1 MHMNLVEKGYLLE
14 FAREWRIE
22 NGDGL
27 TSNSGLMNGNGLE
40 PAAQPVRSGF
50 AASGGLTNGNGITD
64 GNGLTDE
71 NGLPGGELFEEKA
84 MMSLFRK
91 GKHRLLGALI
101 YGSKKTSS
109 VCVLLVVLIL
119 IGISYIA
126 LLEDSRSGIELDG
139 DFSDWDGV
147 EMTLDT
153 RVTGN
158 PHIDLIKYRALID
171 KRHLSLY
178 METREDILL
187 GLGGRGHTIQVFFD
201 TDLDWGTGYAFPY
214 FGADYLLEIYGK
226 DTRVLSSY
234 LYVFD
239 EDYRSWEKRSTN
251 DWNGWAPMFSIEAA
265 AKDNKLETQIWRDE
279 LQVDG
284 DDVSLMIRLVDS
296 AGKVA
301 ESLIFNP
308 DMKTLVFTMKN
319 TTTGPLLPH
328 TLNDVLVLKL
338 APQRERIVLNGLVF
352 EECSTAVAGDFDDV
366 SLYKNEEKIAEAAT
380 DGNTFLFGHLDMP
393 FSGETTLTLKMSLS
407 STAGLGHVLS
417 LGLKDVDCGS
427 AALNVETEEIK
438 AYLIAPADDVV
449 VDGLFDEWER
459 LEEDEDCEPAIN
471 PNTNITHHDAAIRSE
486 QSFFY
491 LRVHGRMLA
500 GVGVPGSR
508 AMVIDTGGGVSGGK
522 SSEPGPDPREET
534 PLPVKTGEDAIYI
547 LLDTL
552 PEHGF
557 QNRNMDFGAD
567 SMIEIKGQHGII
579 RSASYLTFDGEHSQ
593 EWRWKFVKD
602 VEAFSGQKEIEMGV
616 DELPLNVCFHIVSWC
631 GEDDWAGT
639 PARNLTGLKGNRGG
653 TDLVI
658 NEIYYGG
665 DSSSHEW
672 IELFNSGTSEVVIDG
687 WAVDDGEGTWT
698 IPDPEGD
705 GYSIAS
711 GEYVVLARDGETF
724 YDNYG
729 NYPDFE
735 KEGDTQAVDL
745 TTSGSLLLANTEE
758 QLILNSTTSVI
769 DFVAYDIS
777 SSHGS
782 GWGVVRWAM
791 TNDFWDESGGKDFV
805 DTTSS
810 WDSIARDSSST
821 DSDTPSD
828 WSQFGDNDR
837 PTPGE
842 QNIKEFRN
850 VLVPVGCFAGVWF
863 VLRRKKRGKNS
874 RTTLF

>member
-1 MHMNLVEKGYLLE
+1 MNLVEKGNLLE

-27 TSNSGLMNGNGLE
+27 TSNSGLMNGNGL
-40 PAAQPVRSGF
+40 
-50 AASGGLTNGNGITD
+50 TNGNGITD

-71 NGLPGGELFEEKA
+71 NGLPDGEIFEGKT

-101 YGSKKTSS
+101 YGNKKSS
-109 VCVLLVVLIL
+109 SACVLFVVFIL
-119 IGISYIA
+119 IGISYIT
-126 LLEDSRSGIELDG
+126 LLKDSRSGIELDG
-139 DFSDWDGV
+139 EFSDWDEV
-147 EMTLDT
+147 EMIRDT
-153 RVTGN
+153 RATGN

-171 KRHLSLY
+171 KTHLSLY
-178 METREDILL
+178 METRDDILR
-187 GLGGRGHTIQVFFD
+187 GLGEKGDTIQVFFD
-201 TDLDWGTGYAFPY
+201 TDLDGRTGYAFPY
-214 FGADYLLEIYGK
+214 FGADYLLEIYGR
-226 DTRVLSSY
+226 DTHVLSSY

-239 EDYRSWEKRSTN
+239 EDYRSEEKRSTN
-251 DWNGWAPMFSIEAA
+251 DWNGWAPMFSIEVA
-265 AKDNKLETQIWRDE
+265 AKDNKLETQLWRDE
-279 LQVDG
+279 LQIDG
-284 DDVSLMIRLVDS
+284 DDVALMIRLVDI
-296 AGKVA
+296 AGNVA

-308 DMKTLVFTMKN
+308 DMKTLIFTMKN
-319 TTTGPLLPH
+319 TTTGPLLPY
-328 TLNDVLVLKL
+328 TLNDVLVLNVV
-338 APQRERIVLNGLVF
+338 PEGERIVLNGLIF
-352 EECSTAVAGDFDDV
+352 EECSTAVTEDFDDV
-366 SLYKNEEKIAEAAT
+366 SLYKGEERIAEAT
-380 DGNTFLFGHLDMP
+380 TEGNTFLFEHLDMP
-393 FSGETTLTLKMSLS
+393 FSGETTLALKMSLS
-407 STAGLGHVLS
+407 STAGSGHVLS

-427 AALNVETEEIK
+427 AALNVEAEEIK
-438 AYLIAPADDVV
+438 AYLIAPPDDVV
-449 VDGLFDEWER
+449 VDGLFDEWKSP
-459 LEEDEDCEPAIN
+459 EEDEDNEPAIN

-508 AMVIDTGGGVSGGK
+508 AMVIDTGGISGGK
-522 SSEPGPDPREET
+522 SSEPGPAPQEET
-534 PLPVKTGEDAIYI
+534 SLPVKTGEDAIYI

-552 PEHGF
+552 PEHGY

-579 RSASYLTFDGEHSQ
+579 ISASYLTFDGEHSQ
-593 EWRWKFVKD
+593 EWRWNVVKD
-602 VEAFSGQKEIEMGV
+602 VEAFSGQKEIEMRI
-616 DELPLNVCFHIVSWC
+616 DEVPLNVCFHIISWC
-631 GEDDWAGT
+631 DEDDWAGAS
-639 PARNLTGLKGNRGG
+639 ARNLTGLKGNRGG

-698 IPDPEGD
+698 IPNPEGD
-705 GYSIAS
+705 EYTLPA
-711 GEYVVLARDGETF
+711 GEYIVLARNGASF

-745 TTSGSLLLANTEE
+745 STSGSLLLANTEE

-791 TNDFWDESGGKDFV
+791 TNDLWDESGGKDFV

-828 WSQFGDNDR
+828 WSQFGDHDR

-842 QNIKEFRN
+842 QNIEEFKN
-850 VLVPVGCFAGVWF
+850 VLVPVGAVMAAVM
-863 VLRRKKRGKNS
+863 VLRRRKRGKNS
-874 RTTLF
+874 RTGLF